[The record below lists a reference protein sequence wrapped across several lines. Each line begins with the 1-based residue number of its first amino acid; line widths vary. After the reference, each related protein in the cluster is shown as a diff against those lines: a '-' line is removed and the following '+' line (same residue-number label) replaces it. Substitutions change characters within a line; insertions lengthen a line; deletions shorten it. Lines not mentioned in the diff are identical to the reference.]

1 MYILTHQVGSFPVGI
16 WAVLDMLFVG
26 GGVFTIFGQG
36 LSLFNWD
43 AALRLRLQEDSRRS
57 QDPLERTMGAISQGE
72 AVADVAVQG
81 VLILLSFVGIL
92 LRNPVG
98 FVAGIAQGVIWI
110 YATFLVLAQRWMLY
124 RWGIVNNLARL
135 KHVAPAMLLAGGIP
149 GALMIIC
156 LVANIGFFGW

>member
-1 MYILTHQVGSFPVGI
+1 
-16 WAVLDMLFVG
+16 
-26 GGVFTIFGQG
+26 
-36 LSLFNWD
+36 
-43 AALRLRLQEDSRRS
+43 LRLQEDSRRS